1 MGFKYCFI
9 MWISVFLLS
18 DILYSFESSNTK
30 NQKVEEKVTYPEI
43 YYSTTVP
50 SEVKKRIENI
60 VRITKSRI
68 EQVKKRNIKNFDNH
82 KKNKS
87 VFSTLKNTQTINV
100 SSTSEFFEVGEIYC
114 YPNPSKRINPT
125 IHIET
130 AVEIDRIKVSIYEIT
145 GNKIKELTIDEK
157 PVNKVIDG
165 KNWYVYEKLWDLSD
179 IGSGV
184 YVLDM
189 GVNYKGKYI
198 KRRIKCAVIK

>member
-1 MGFKYCFI
+1 MGFKSCFI

-18 DILYSFESSNTK
+18 DILYSFESSDTK
-30 NQKVEEKVTYPEI
+30 NQKIEEKVTYPKI

-50 SEVKKRIENI
+50 SEVKEHIKNI

-68 EQVKKRNIKNFDNH
+68 EQVKKRDIKNFDNQR
-82 KKNKS
+82 KNKS
-87 VFSTLKNTQTINV
+87 VFSTLKSTQTINV
-100 SSTSEFFEVGEIYC
+100 NSTSEFFEVGEVYC

-125 IHIET
+125 IHIEIT
-130 AVEIDRIKVSIYEIT
+130 VEVDKIRVPIYEIT

-157 PVNKVIDG
+157 PVNRFIYG

-184 YVLDM
+184 YVVDID
-189 GVNYKGKYI
+189 VNYKGKNI
-198 KRRIKCAVIK
+198 KRRVKCAVIK